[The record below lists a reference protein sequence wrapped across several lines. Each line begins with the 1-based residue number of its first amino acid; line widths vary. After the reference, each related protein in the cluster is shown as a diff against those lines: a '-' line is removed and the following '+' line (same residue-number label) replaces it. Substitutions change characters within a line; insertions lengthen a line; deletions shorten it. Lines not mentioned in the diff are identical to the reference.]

1 VSAIDSHENTPPDPL
16 HTQVKHWGQ
25 GYFAIN
31 GQGDMEV
38 HTHRHPSLFS
48 NALEDADITPPARV
62 ALKLH
67 ALAKDLQKQGLRF
80 PMLVRFLDIICD
92 RIAHVQKGFVHAITS
107 HQYPGN
113 FHIAYPIKV
122 NQNKQVVETVMSAQ
136 AHSPEGF
143 TIGLE
148 AGSKPELMAAL
159 ASATPGTLLICNGY
173 KDKQFM
179 KLALMGKTLGLKPII
194 VIEKLSEC
202 PLVNAAATELGIEPT
217 LGVRVR
223 LHNMGEGNWQ
233 NTGGQKSKFGLN
245 ALQLEQLLNTLKK
258 SQQLSQLQLLHLHMG
273 SQISDLEDIE
283 LCIKEACR
291 YFVELHKLGAPLRY
305 FDIGGG
311 LGIDYQ
317 GSGTDDYFSMNYS
330 VKQYAD
336 VIVRNIYQYCQQA
349 QITPPEIVIESGRA
363 LTAHHAMIITN
374 IVEQER
380 RFWYAQGD
388 APLSAGPVDA
398 ESERLRQASQRLSD
412 LDEAEA
418 LLESCYQQLDQLEQ
432 RFLIGELSLHDKA
445 EAERLLFSAFRH
457 LQEFYLQH
465 APEHAHAE
473 ALNELLTDKVFMNL
487 SVFQSLPDAWGI
499 EQVFP
504 ILPLQQATNHNTRP
518 AKLYDL
524 TCDSDGRIE
533 RYCGPNQITATLSLP
548 DTDQLPLLGIFLVGA
563 YQEILGDIHNLFGK
577 TDAADVVLT
586 DDHCYQIV
594 NLQPGDSVSSVLA
607 KVYYDAEQLHQSVQD
622 KMRDSDVPAEQIH
635 IFEDLLSAGLEGYT
649 YWMAETDE

>member
-1 VSAIDSHENTPPDPL
+1 MSADDQTSVSGPL
-16 HTQVKHWGQ
+16 HTQVQHWGQ

-31 GQGDMEV
+31 PQGDLEV

-48 NALEDADITPPARV
+48 NALEDADFPPPAKV

-80 PMLVRFLDIICD
+80 PLLVRFLDIICD
-92 RIAHVQKGFVHAITS
+92 RIAHVQKGFLQAIRQ
-107 HQYPGN
+107 HNYPGN

-122 NQNKQVVETVMSAQ
+122 NQNKQVVETVISTQ
-136 AHSPEGF
+136 AHSPAGF
-143 TIGLE
+143 SIGLE

-179 KLALMGKTLGLKPII
+179 KLALMGKALGLKPII

-202 PLVNAAATELGIEPT
+202 GLVAAAAAELSIEPT

-223 LHNMGEGNWQ
+223 LHKTGEGNWQ

-245 ALQLEQLLNTLKK
+245 ALQLEQCLDTLKK
-258 SQQLSQLQLLHLHMG
+258 SAQLNQLQLLHLHMG

-283 LCIKEACR
+283 TCLQEACR

-317 GSGTDDYFSMNYS
+317 GSGSIDYFSMNYS
-330 VKQYAD
+330 VQQYAEA
-336 VIVRNIYQYCQQA
+336 IVRNIQQYCHKEGIA
-349 QITPPEIVIESGRA
+349 SPEIIIESGRA

-374 IVEQER
+374 IVEEER

-388 APLSAGPVDA
+388 AASTSVSIDA
-398 ESERLRQASQRLSD
+398 TSDQLRKTSQTIAHLDDAAALLTQCYQHFERL
-412 LDEAEA
+412 EE
-418 LLESCYQQLDQLEQ
+418 
-432 RFLIGELSLHDKA
+432 RFLSGELSLHEKA

-465 APEHAHAE
+465 APDHANAE
-473 ALNELLTDKVFMNL
+473 TLNELLTDKVFMNL
-487 SVFQSLPDAWGI
+487 SIFQSLPDAWGI
-499 EQVFP
+499 GQIFP
-504 ILPLQQATNHNTRP
+504 ILPLQHASDTDTRP

-533 RYCGPNQITATLSLP
+533 NYCGPNQIKTTLALP
-548 DTDQLPLLGIFLVGA
+548 VKGEHPLLGIFLVGA

-586 DDHCYQIV
+586 DQHCYQIV
-594 NLQPGDSVSSVLA
+594 NLQPGDSASSVLA
-607 KVYYDAEQLHQSVQD
+607 KVYYDAEELHQNLQQ
-622 KMRDSDVPAEQIH
+622 KMREGDLPSEQMH
-635 IFEDLLSAGLEGYT
+635 VFEDLLSAGLEGYT
-649 YWMAETDE
+649 YWMADVDN

>member
-1 VSAIDSHENTPPDPL
+1 VSANDNPDHLNPL
-16 HTQVKHWGQ
+16 LHQVKHWGQ

-31 GQGDMEV
+31 TQGDLEV

-48 NALEDADITPPARV
+48 NTLEDADITPPAKV

-92 RIAHVQKGFVHAITS
+92 RIAHVQKGFMHAITQ

-122 NQNKQVVETVMSAQ
+122 NQNKQVVETVMSTQ
-136 AHSPEGF
+136 AHSPKGF

-202 PLVNAAATELGIEPT
+202 PLVNAAANELNIPAT

-223 LHNMGEGNWQ
+223 LHNMGAGNWQ

-245 ALQLEQLLNTLKK
+245 ALQLEQLLQTLKQN
-258 SQQLSQLQLLHLHMG
+258 QQLSQLQLLHLHMG

-283 LCIKEACR
+283 TCIKEACR

-317 GSGTDDYFSMNYS
+317 GSGSDDYFSMNYS

-336 VIVRNIYQYCQQA
+336 VIVRNIFQHCQKA
-349 QITPPEIVIESGRA
+349 DITPPEIIIESGRA
-363 LTAHHAMIITN
+363 LTAHHAMIMTN

-388 APLSAGPVDA
+388 APLSAGPVDP
-398 ESERLRQASQRLSD
+398 ESERLRQASQNLQD
-412 LDEAEA
+412 IAQADTLIDH
-418 LLESCYQQLDQLEQ
+418 CYQQLDKLEQ
-432 RFLIGELSLHDKA
+432 RFLVGELSLHDKA

-457 LQEFYLQH
+457 LQEFYLHH
-465 APEHAHAE
+465 APMHPHAE

-499 EQVFP
+499 DQVFP
-504 ILPLQQATNHNTRP
+504 ILPLQHAADSNTRP

-533 RYCGPNQITATLSLP
+533 NYCGPTQITTTFALP
-548 DTDQLPLLGIFLVGA
+548 VADQNPLLGIFLVGA

-622 KMRDSDVPAEQIH
+622 KMRDSDITEDQMQA
-635 IFEDLLSAGLEGYT
+635 FEELLTTGLQGYT
-649 YWMAETDE
+649 YWMAEADD

>member
-1 VSAIDSHENTPPDPL
+1 MPVTDNIDPLHPL

-31 GQGDMEV
+31 AHGDLEV

-48 NALEDADITPPARV
+48 NTLEDADITPPAKV

-92 RIAHVQKGFVHAITS
+92 RIAHVQKGFMHAITQ

-202 PLVNAAATELGIEPT
+202 PLVNAAASELGIPAT

-245 ALQLEQLLNTLKK
+245 ALQLEQLLQTLKQ
-258 SQQLSQLQLLHLHMG
+258 SRQLPQLQLLHLHMG

-283 LCIKEACR
+283 ICIKEACR

-317 GSGTDDYFSMNYS
+317 GSGSDDYFSMNYS

-336 VIVRNIYQYCQQA
+336 VIVRNIYQHCQQA
-349 QITPPEIVIESGRA
+349 EITPPEIIIESGRA
-363 LTAHHAMIITN
+363 LTAHHAMIMTN

-388 APLSAGPVDA
+388 APLSAGPVDS
-398 ESERLRQASQRLSD
+398 ESDRLRQASQNLHQVTD
-412 LDEAEA
+412 GET
-418 LLESCYQQLDQLEQ
+418 LLESCYQQLDKLEQ
-432 RFLIGELSLHDKA
+432 RFLVGELSLHDKA

-465 APEHAHAE
+465 APLHADAE

-487 SVFQSLPDAWGI
+487 SVFQSLPDSWGI
-499 EQVFP
+499 DQVFP
-504 ILPLQQATNHNTRP
+504 ILPLQHAADSKTRP

-533 RYCGPNQITATLSLP
+533 KYCGPNRITTTLALP
-548 DTDQLPLLGIFLVGA
+548 DADQNPLLGIFLVGA

-594 NLQPGDSVSSVLA
+594 NLQPGDSASSVLA
-607 KVYYDAEQLHQSVQD
+607 KVYYDSEQLHQSLQD
-622 KMRDSDVPAEQIH
+622 KMRDSEITDDQMHV
-635 IFEDLLSAGLEGYT
+635 FEELLTAGLEGYT
-649 YWMAETDE
+649 YWMAEADE